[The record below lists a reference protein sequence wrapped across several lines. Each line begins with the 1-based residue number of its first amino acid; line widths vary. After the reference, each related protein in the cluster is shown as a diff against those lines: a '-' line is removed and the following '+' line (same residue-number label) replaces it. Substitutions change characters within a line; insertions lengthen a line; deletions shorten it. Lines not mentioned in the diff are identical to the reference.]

1 MIDLHIA
8 PLYRLGGQEPASLP
22 GLLAAVPPR
31 RTARGRD
38 RDRLLIYL
46 ALSGNVTYT
55 SQEYQDLTGGL
66 ASRFYQTPGSLTA
79 AMRAAVDELNRS
91 LLERNLQ
98 TTGRGQYTVGM
109 LILAALRGDQL
120 VMVLSGPGHV
130 VHLAGGEPRHIHD
143 PQLSGRGIG
152 LGQVAGMYFTQLTLK
167 PAERLVLTAHLPSA
181 WEDTLLTE
189 RGPATLDATL
199 RRLLA
204 AEGDLNAV
212 VIQCQ
217 AGGGQFLVHKGA
229 DQGLA
234 ELPGSEP
241 VGPVPVPPG
250 PAMRELTPAITR
262 RAGPPPERSELAERA
277 FPPSI
282 PRLNSQPPPAE
293 SEDRDE
299 PAGTETVRDEPAPG
313 PVRQFPPSIPRLQS
327 TPPPAAA
334 ARPPAPEPEPEDGFD
349 EAPVIG
355 ELEVRPPAAARIKDG
370 SKQAAR
376 SVASGLGAWRRF
388 RQRLSQGMESAL
400 PRLLP
405 AADPDQPASLTH
417 SLMVF
422 LAIAVPLALIT
433 VASLVYFRYGRGVEY
448 DTYYLQAVQVAELA
462 VDNGDPVQLRMI
474 WEESLRLL
482 DLAEANQV
490 TQQSQALRQ
499 EAQANLDGLLGIARL
514 NFQPAVSLPGGAQIS
529 RMAASETD
537 LYLLTAETGAIL
549 RASLTSRGFQ
559 LDEAFQCT
567 PGQHGVYMV
576 GPLVDLIPL
585 PKITE
590 LNATVLG
597 VDAAGTLL
605 YCAPGRE
612 PQAIPLPAPP
622 TNWGRVTAFA
632 IDGSNLYVLDASSN
646 AVWIFGGIDA
656 VFQDTPVF
664 FFREQ
669 VPNLKGAIDIAV
681 SGDDLFL
688 LHGDGHL
695 TTCTY
700 TRIEGVTMRCADP
713 AVLSDARP
721 AAEGGAATLALARFT
736 QMLLSPPPD
745 AALLMMDAERQT
757 IVRIGIRSLESQAM
771 LQPLPGRAN
780 PLPAS
785 PLTAVT
791 ASPNRVLFVAVG
803 GEVFFATDMP

>member
-1 MIDLHIA
+1 MPETIDLHIA
-8 PLYRLGGQEPASLP
+8 PLYRLGGQEPAFLP
-22 GLLAAVPPR
+22 GLLAATPPR
-31 RTARGRD
+31 KAARGRD
-38 RDRLLIYL
+38 RDRLLVYL

-55 SQEYQDLTGGL
+55 SHEYQDLTGGL
-66 ASRFYQTPGSLTA
+66 AERFYQTPGSLTA
-79 AMRAAVDELNRS
+79 AMRAAVEQLNRS

-130 VHLAGGEPRHIHD
+130 VHLTGGEPRHIHD
-143 PQLSGRGIG
+143 PQLSGRGLG
-152 LGQVAGMYFTQLTLK
+152 LGQAAGMYFTQLTVK
-167 PAERLVLTAHLPSA
+167 PADRLVLCAHLPSD
-181 WEDTLLTE
+181 WEDNLLTE
-189 RGPATLDATL
+189 RGTASLDATL

-204 AEGDLNAV
+204 ADGDLNAV

-217 AGGGQFLVHKGA
+217 AGSGQLRVHKGA
-229 DQGLA
+229 DEGLA

-241 VGPVPVPPG
+241 VGSVPVPPG
-250 PAMRELTPAITR
+250 PAMRDLTPAITR
-262 RAGPPPERSELAERA
+262 GAAPPPDRSEQAGRV

-282 PRLNSQPPPAE
+282 PRMQQTPGEPGPE
-293 SEDRDE
+293 FRDE
-299 PAGTETVRDEPAPG
+299 PDQEIPDEHAPG
-313 PVRQFPPSIPRLQS
+313 PVREFPPSIPRLQPQPS
-327 TPPPAAA
+327 AAIAPAAQ
-334 ARPPAPEPEPEDGFD
+334 PAYEPENYD

-355 ELEVRPPAAARIKDG
+355 EMEVRPAPSRRLKDG

-376 SVASGLGAWRRF
+376 SVAGGLGAWRRF
-388 RQRLSQGMESAL
+388 RQRLSQGMENAL

-405 AADPDQPASLTH
+405 STDPDQPASLTH

-448 DTYYLQAVQVAELA
+448 DTYYLQAIQVAELA
-462 VDNGDPVQLRMI
+462 VDNNDPIQLRMI
-474 WEESLRLL
+474 WEETLRLV

-490 TQQSQALRQ
+490 TPQSQALRQ
-499 EAQANLDGLLGIARL
+499 EAQTNLDGLLGIARL
-514 NFQPAVSLPGGAQIS
+514 NFQPAVNLPGGAQIS

-559 LDEAFQCT
+559 LDEAFQCA

-576 GPLVDLIPL
+576 GPLVDLIAL

-605 YCAPGRE
+605 YCAPGRA
-612 PQAIPLPAPP
+612 PQAIPLPSPP

-632 IDGSNLYVLDASSN
+632 LDGANLYVLDASSN

-664 FFREQ
+664 FFRET

-700 TRIEGVTMRCADP
+700 TRIDTVTMRCADP
-713 AVLSDARP
+713 AVLTDARP
-721 AAEGGAATLALARFT
+721 AAEAGAATLALARFN
-736 QMLLSPPPD
+736 QLLLSPPPD
-745 AALLMMDAERQT
+745 SALLLMDAEGQT
-757 IVRIGIRSLESQAM
+757 VFRVGIRSLESQVM
-771 LQPLPGRAN
+771 LRPLAGRAS
-780 PLPAS
+780 PLPAG

-791 ASPNRVLFVAVG
+791 ASPNRILFVAVG